1 MIPGR
6 IGIRTTHKHHLTYK
20 CSWFC
25 SCIGFSC
32 HLTALQFLFAPE
44 LWQALISLH
53 NRRFASQVRRTRH
66 FARSSRRARFF
77 YSPLVSRL
85 SLVSRKMPRSPLLA
99 YKAPVVQANFT
110 TLQFLFA
117 PELWQALISGAALLS
132 FLSVRDWWNAFFL
145 TICKPQL
152 ILSAKN
158 CLTHKWRKTNEI

>member
-53 NRRFASQVRRTRH
+53 NRRFASQVRRTRN
-66 FARSSRRARFF
+66 FARSSRRAPFFILPSSRAFRSFRAKCRVRF
-77 YSPLVSRL
+77 SWLTKRPRL
-85 SLVSRKMPRSPLLA
+85 CRLILLHF
-99 YKAPVVQANFT
+99 NSCLLLNCGRHSF
-110 TLQFLFA
+110 
-117 PELWQALISGAALLS
+117 QALLCYRFSQFEI
-132 FLSVRDWWNAFFL
+132 DETHFF
-145 TICKPQL
+145 
-152 ILSAKN
+152 
-158 CLTHKWRKTNEI
+158 

>member
-1 MIPGR
+1 M
-6 IGIRTTHKHHLTYK
+6 L
-20 CSWFC
+20 
-25 SCIGFSC
+25 GFSC

-85 SLVSRKMPRSPLLA
+85 PLVSRKMPRSPLLA

-132 FLSVRDWWNAFFL
+132 FLSVRDWWNAFFSSIINLKVAL
-145 TICKPQL
+145 TIRKLQL
-152 ILSAKN
+152 ILRAKN
-158 CLTHKWRKTNEI
+158 CLTHKWRKTNKIKKSTQ